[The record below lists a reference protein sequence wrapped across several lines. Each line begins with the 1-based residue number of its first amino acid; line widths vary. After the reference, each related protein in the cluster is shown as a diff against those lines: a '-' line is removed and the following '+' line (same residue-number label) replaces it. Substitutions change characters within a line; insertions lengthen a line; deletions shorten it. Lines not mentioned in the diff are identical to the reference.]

1 MPQSRVQAP
10 SGLHRHKQSLGQRG
24 EALAAAHLL
33 DRGYTIVARNWRCP
47 AGEIDIV
54 ARDGDCLVLVEVRTR
69 RGGAYG
75 TPEESITPRKQAKM
89 VEVAQTYIQ
98 LEGQEDAAWRIDVVA
113 IEIGPRG
120 EIARLNHICNA
131 VEG

>member
-1 MPQSRVQAP
+1 MPQSRVQATG
-10 SGLHRHKQSLGQRG
+10 GLHRHKQSLGRRG

-33 DRGYTIVARNWRCP
+33 HQGYVMVARNWRCP

-69 RGGAYG
+69 RGGAFG

-89 VEVAQTYIQ
+89 VEVAQTYMQ
-98 LEGQEDAAWRIDVVA
+98 MEGQENAAWRIDVVA

-120 EIARLNHICNA
+120 ETTRLNHLCNA